1 LIVVLVLL
9 SDFANPPIMAKEI
22 VTDTAPKRI
31 KYIQFGILSPQEI
44 VAISEFEANQR
55 DLYQPGG
62 VGAERIPAKNG
73 VLDRRLVHTSD
84 RFPQTLAQ

>member
-1 LIVVLVLL
+1 
-9 SDFANPPIMAKEI
+9 MAKEI

-84 RFPQTLAQ
+84 RFPQKLAQ